1 MRLSIEGE
9 TLRGK
14 ATTFWDF
21 PRRKQTADV
30 VAHKVDCVENTYRNP
45 ARGYSIEIPR
55 DLKATTGDQAGP
67 ERGLTISLPS
77 GGKIV
82 VFGEP
87 NSLEWKTPVEGVQAA
102 LRREECPSGRQEVT
116 PARVGTLTGAK
127 GGLVCADRVVK
138 LLLAFR
144 TDGGP
149 MYWLRLDTHRAFA
162 SKTAPSSKTSPPA

>member
-1 MRLSIEGE
+1 M
-9 TLRGK
+9 
-14 ATTFWDF
+14 
-21 PRRKQTADV
+21 
-30 VAHKVDCVENTYRNP
+30 
-45 ARGYSIEIPR
+45 
-55 DLKATTGDQAGP
+55 
-67 ERGLTISLPS
+67 
-77 GGKIV
+77 
-82 VFGEP
+82 
-87 NSLEWKTPVEGVQAA
+87 QAA

-162 SKTAPSSKTSPPA
+162 SKDGAVLQNIAASLNLIPWK